1 MVITFALQEAVT
13 PGGKFDGV
21 PIPVA
26 PCVVWVIG
34 VKAVLTH
41 KVGAAEPAPAVLLL
55 KTVAV
60 TAVRVDEIQ
69 PVVVFLACA

>member
-13 PGGKFDGV
+13 SGGKFDGV

-34 VKAVLTH
+34 VKAVFTH
-41 KVGAAEPAPAVLLL
+41 KVGVAEPAPAVLLL